1 MSAQTNRLP
10 NEQEFQRGLRSRQAR
25 GTLWSRLFFAAN
37 FFGLFML
44 IILVLHILN
53 QSFGLVI
60 IRNNVEPATLSETP
74 LEDLNREQLAR
85 ILVSN
90 LGNASRAILRDSL
103 SIVPVEQFTTVP
115 LDEALGDA
123 VLPPGAR
130 SQTIGQV
137 DNEILISILAANF
150 SQDDLY
156 AFVVDRIVQPRVE
169 RSWRLLD
176 SIFSRSEIEA
186 VAATEE
192 FANDRLE
199 FRAWLNLDFITS
211 SASSSA
217 TTTGL
222 RTALLGS
229 FWIIGITILVAFP
242 LGVAAA
248 IYLEEYATDNWV
260 NRLIEINLRNLAAVP
275 SIIYGML
282 GLAVFVRILV
292 YLTSGRFTGLN
303 DTNGRTVL
311 SAAFTL
317 ALLILPVIIVNAREA
332 IRAVPPSIR
341 EASFGLG
348 ATRWQTVSR
357 QVLPAAVPGILTGVI
372 LAMSRAVGE
381 TAPLIVVGA
390 STFLGTDPNGPFS
403 KFTVVPIQ
411 IFQWTS
417 EAQPEFKL
425 AAAAAIIVLLVLM
438 LTLNATAIIIRNRFS
453 RRLF

>member
-1 MSAQTNRLP
+1 MSAQTNKLP
-10 NEQEFQRGLRSRQAR
+10 NEQEFQRGLRTRQTR
-25 GTLWSRLFFAAN
+25 GLIWSRLFYAAN

-60 IRNNVEPATLSETP
+60 VRNTIEPATLSEVP
-74 LEDLNREQLAR
+74 LEEAGKERLVV
-85 ILVSN
+85 ILVEN
-90 LGNASRAILRDSL
+90 LGNRSRVVLRDTL
-103 SIVPVEQFTTVP
+103 SQVPPAEYTTAP
-115 LDEALGDA
+115 LERVFAGSII
-123 VLPPGAR
+123 PPGRNNA
-130 SQTIGQV
+130 TINDLSDQ
-137 DNEILISILAANF
+137 EIISLFSANF
-150 SQDDLY
+150 SEDDIY
-156 AFVVDRIVQPRVE
+156 TFVIDEVVQPRVE

-176 SIFSRSEIEA
+176 SLFNRSEIEQI
-186 VAATEE
+186 AAQDYP
-192 FANDRLE
+192 NDTLQ
-199 FRAWLNLDFITS
+199 FRAWLSFDFIFS
-211 SASSSA
+211 SSSSSA

-242 LGVAAA
+242 LGVGAA
-248 IYLEEYATDNWV
+248 IYLEEYASKNWI
-260 NRLIEINLRNLAAVP
+260 NRIIEINLRNLAAVP

-282 GLAVFVRILV
+282 GLAVFVRVLGYI
-292 YLTSGRFTGLN
+292 TSGRFIGLT

-311 SAAFTL
+311 AAAFTL
-317 ALLILPVIIVNAREA
+317 ALLIMPVIIINAREA

-390 STFLGTDPNGPFS
+390 TTFIGVDPDGPFS

-417 EAQPEFKL
+417 EAVPEFKF

-438 LTLNATAIIIRNRFS
+438 LSLNATAIIIRNRFS